1 MTNHDNNAMPELLPC
16 PWCAKLPEERIIPS
30 GGGAYY
36 FAIRCKN
43 WNCPV
48 EPETGEFETP
58 QDARAAWNRRAAR
71 REEAVSIEN
80 EFPNWC
86 SRRAK
91 ECREAGDE
99 YDAQM
104 FDEAGDIWR
113 ELRPTAPAG
122 NTCWC
127 LTCDP
132 VTVRMALCPDCGN
145 KRCPKAN
152 DHRNTCT
159 GSNEPGQK
167 GSAYENCTA
176 PAGNGGEV
184 DWSVIEPVLICID
197 DLSEFLS
204 EAPSTKLGAGTY
216 AEAALDIRAAANLIR
231 TLAKK
236 PD

>member
-1 MTNHDNNAMPELLPC
+1 MQIYYVAECLGGDFDNIPISMFGQPALFTEREAADKF
-16 PWCAKLPEERIIPS
+16 CAFANGS
-30 GGGAYY
+30 G
-36 FAIRCKN
+36 RVHEVREWEC
-43 WNCPV
+43 
-48 EPETGEFETP
+48 
-58 QDARAAWNRRAAR
+58 RAAG
-71 REEAVSIEN
+71 REEAVAPVAWLVESGAYRQPFLDQATANAQVFELRKGGYEVSITPLGN
-80 EFPNWC
+80 P
-86 SRRAK
+86 
-91 ECREAGDE
+91 
-99 YDAQM
+99 YT
-104 FDEAGDIWR
+104 
-113 ELRPTAPAG
+113 RPTAPAG